1 MENEAMAKTATKSTA
16 VALANDGEERAESP
30 ATAITEHAI
39 ALRAYGLYIAR
50 GYENGHDVEDWLQAE
65 RELQIDAEC

>member
-1 MENEAMAKTATKSTA
+1 MEDKAMAKTVTKPKA
-16 VALANDGEERAESP
+16 VALATDGEEKAESP
-30 ATAITEHAI
+30 ATASTELDI